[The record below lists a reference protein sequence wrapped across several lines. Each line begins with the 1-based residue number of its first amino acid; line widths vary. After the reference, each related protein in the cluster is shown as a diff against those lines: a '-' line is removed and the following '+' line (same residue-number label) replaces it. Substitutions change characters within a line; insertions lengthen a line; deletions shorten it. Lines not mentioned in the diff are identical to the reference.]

1 MTDVP
6 VPASGRD
13 LPPLAGGGGFAI
25 EVRHVFDHPPV
36 RTFRI
41 FVDRINEWWDQ
52 RLHPEARTVLEA
64 APGGDFKQLWSSGGA
79 FLATVAQVDAPYR
92 LRLVGP
98 LAIARPAHSV
108 VEITFEPTPDG
119 HYTDESMKAT
129 VVPNRN
135 MLFLAVAA
143 SWAIAQGAAA
153 VAYAAH
159 AGDHAIYPDCRPEFV
174 RAMSA
179 ALGLADWRQLEL
191 ATPFI
196 NWDKGQIVRRGAE
209 LGVPFEKTWSC
220 YRGGTAHC
228 GTCGTCVERREAF
241 SQAGI
246 ADPTIY
252 ELYE

>member
-1 MTDVP
+1 M
-6 VPASGRD
+6 
-13 LPPLAGGGGFAI
+13 
-25 EVRHVFDHPPV
+25 
-36 RTFRI
+36 
-41 FVDRINEWWDQ
+41 N
-52 RLHPEARTVLEA
+52 
-64 APGGDFKQLWSSGGA
+64 
-79 FLATVAQVDAPYR
+79 
-92 LRLVGP
+92 
-98 LAIARPAHSV
+98 
-108 VEITFEPTPDG
+108 EPTPDVVILLSGGLDSSTLLYHLRQEGWRPAGLAIDYGQRHRRELAAARAIAGEAGIHLRVADISPLQPLLLGSALTDPTIDVPSG

-143 SWAIAQGAAA
+143 SWAIAQGASA

-191 ATPFI
+191 ATPFLD
-196 NWDKGQIVRRGAE
+196 WDKGQIVRRGAE

-241 SQAGI
+241 SQAGV

>member
-13 LPPLAGGGGFAI
+13 APPLAGGGGFAI

-64 APGGDFKQLWSSGGA
+64 VPGGDFKQLWSSGGA

-108 VEITFEPTPDG
+108 VELTFEPTPDG
-119 HYTDESMKAT
+119 QGTVLVLHHECIGAVSPETGAT
-129 VVPNRN
+129 YER
-135 MLFLAVAA
+135 
-143 SWAIAQGAAA
+143 SWQDLIGRAFADRLR
-153 VAYAAH
+153 
-159 AGDHAIYPDCRPEFV
+159 AG
-174 RAMSA
+174 
-179 ALGLADWRQLEL
+179 
-191 ATPFI
+191 
-196 NWDKGQIVRRGAE
+196 
-209 LGVPFEKTWSC
+209 
-220 YRGGTAHC
+220 
-228 GTCGTCVERREAF
+228 
-241 SQAGI
+241 
-246 ADPTIY
+246 
-252 ELYE
+252 